1 MKTGFA
7 NLNLSFMLIFLSD
20 LVLKTF
26 ASPVFIEN
34 LISLDCVFF

>member
-20 LVLKTF
+20 LILKAF

-34 LISLDCVFF
+34 LISLDRISF